1 MSTKITGK
9 DVQNMIRH
17 WLKTPINGYL
27 GSDYGQ
33 DAKALLQ
40 LPMGD
45 SASVDAYLQKLRS
58 DIALLLKLPVNAVN
72 IYSVERGIDKKEI
85 VIEVA
90 GVTTVTLDG
99 V

>member
-17 WLKTPINGYL
+17 WLKTPVYGYL

-33 DAKALLQ
+33 DAKSLLQ
-40 LPMGD
+40 KAMSD
-45 SASVDAYLQKLRS
+45 TASVDAYLQKLRS
-58 DIALLLKLPVNAVN
+58 DIAILLQLPANAVN
-72 IYSVERGIDKKEI
+72 IYAEERGIDKKAI
-85 VIEVA
+85 FINVA
-90 GVTTVTLDG
+90 GVTSVTIDE